1 MHRALGLVGLLGLT
15 LFLAPLAG
23 AGSGSTR
30 AAQDAGCAGSWLV
43 RITVEGRDVVED
55 ALIQF
60 DEDGDVVVY
69 GPPVMPALPGVG
81 EMPLL
86 ASTGLGMWQSTGER
100 ECAFEFVRLL
110 AGDDGVGVGTL
121 NVRGAVSIEGAGD
134 GLEGSLTLTRSTAF
148 GQTAATS
155 DGALSGTP
163 LDGPLLW
170 LTPTAEAAPDA

>member
-1 MHRALGLVGLLGLT
+1 MRLALGLGSLLRLT
-15 LFLAPLAG
+15 VLFATLAG
-23 AGSGSTR
+23 AGLGSAH
-30 AAQDAGCAGSWLV
+30 AAQDAVCAGSWLV
-43 RITVEGRDVVED
+43 HITVEGRDVVED

-69 GPPVMPALPGVG
+69 GPPVMPALPGPG
-81 EMPLL
+81 EVPLL
-86 ASTGLGMWQSTGER
+86 ASTGLGTWQSTGER

-121 NVRGAVSIEGAGD
+121 NVRGTVSIEGAGD
-134 GLEGSLTLTRSTAF
+134 ALAGSLTLTRSTAF

-155 DGALSGTP
+155 DGTLSGTP